1 MAGHQDEITTTS
13 SRFAYENRWMR
24 VREDRIAFADGT
36 PGLYGVVEKRDFVLV
51 AARDG
56 DRLHLVEQYRY
67 PIRRRQ
73 WEFPQGLM
81 ESGETD
87 HAACARRELREET
100 GLDAASLVEAGEL
113 FLAAGFCTQPFR
125 VFLAT
130 GLSPAAGVR
139 DPEEQG
145 MTTRAFAVAEFEAM
159 LRDGTMRDSV
169 SVAAFGLLRARGM
182 L

>member
-1 MAGHQDEITTTS
+1 MAGHEITTTS
-13 SRFAYENRWMR
+13 SRIAYENRWIR

-36 PGLYGVVEKRDFVLV
+36 PGLYGVVEKADFVLV
-51 AARDG
+51 VPRDG

-81 ESGETD
+81 ESSETD

-100 GLDAASLVEAGEL
+100 GLGAASLAEAGEL
-113 FLAAGFCTQPFR
+113 FLAAG
-125 VFLAT
+125 
-130 GLSPAAGVR
+130 VR
-139 DPEEQG
+139 DLEEQG
-145 MTTRAFAVAEFEAM
+145 MTTRAFALSEFEGM
-159 LRDGTMRDSV
+159 LRSGAMRDGV

>member
-1 MAGHQDEITTTS
+1 MDEDIATTGT
-13 SRFAYENRWMR
+13 RVVYENRWMR
-24 VREDRIAFADGT
+24 VREDRIAYADGT
-36 PGLYGVVEKRDFVLV
+36 PGLYGVVEKRPFVLV
-51 AARDG
+51 VARDG
-56 DRLHLVEQYRY
+56 DRVHLVEQYRY
-67 PIRRRQ
+67 PIRQRQ

-81 ESGETD
+81 EAGETD

-130 GLSPAAGVR
+130 GLSPAEGVR

-145 MTTRAFAVAEFEAM
+145 MTTRAFAIAEFEAM
-159 LRDGTMRDSV
+159 LRNGTMRDGV

>member
-1 MAGHQDEITTTS
+1 MAGDEITTTS
-13 SRFAYENRWMR
+13 SRVAYENRWMR
-24 VREDRIAFADGT
+24 VREDRIAYADGT

-56 DRLHLVEQYRY
+56 DSVHLAEQYRY
-67 PIRRRQ
+67 PIRQRQ

-81 ESGETD
+81 EQGETD

-100 GLDAASLVEAGEL
+100 GLDAASLVEVGEL

-130 GLSPAAGVR
+130 GLSPAAGGVR

-145 MTTRAFAVAEFEAM
+145 MTTRPFAIAEFEAM
-159 LRDGTMRDSV
+159 LRDGTMRDGV

>member
-1 MAGHQDEITTTS
+1 MAGPEITTTS
-13 SRFAYENRWMR
+13 SRIAYENRWMR
-24 VREDRIAFADGT
+24 VREDRIAYADGT

-51 AARDG
+51 VARDG
-56 DRLHLVEQYRY
+56 DGSVHLVEQYRY
-67 PIRRRQ
+67 PIRARQ

-81 ESGETD
+81 EPGETD

-100 GLDAASLVEAGEL
+100 GLDAAALAEAGEL

-130 GLSPAAGVR
+130 GLSPAEGVR
-139 DPEEQG
+139 DLEEQG
-145 MTTRAFAVAEFEAM
+145 MATRAFALAEFEAM
-159 LRDGTMRDSV
+159 LRDGTMRDGV

>member
-1 MAGHQDEITTTS
+1 MAAKHEITTTN
-13 SRFAYENRWMR
+13 SRIAYENRWMR
-24 VREDRIAFADGT
+24 VREDRIAYADGT
-36 PGLYGVVEKRDFVLV
+36 PGLYGVVEKADFVLV
-51 AARDG
+51 AAREG
-56 DRLHLVEQYRY
+56 DRVHLVEQYRY
-67 PIRRRQ
+67 PVRRRQ

-81 ESGETD
+81 EPGETD

-100 GLDAASLVEAGEL
+100 GLDAEAFVEAGEL

-145 MTTRAFAVAEFEAM
+145 MATRAFAIAEFEAM

-169 SVAAFGLLRARGM
+169 SVAAFGLLRAKGM

>member
-1 MAGHQDEITTTS
+1 MAREIETVAT
-13 SRFAYENRWMR
+13 RVVYENRWMR
-24 VREDRIAFADGT
+24 VREDRIAYADGT

-56 DRLHLVEQYRY
+56 DRVHLVEQYRY
-67 PIRRRQ
+67 PIQRRQ

-81 ESGETD
+81 ENGETD

-130 GLSPAAGVR
+130 GLSPAEGVR

-145 MTTRAFAVAEFEAM
+145 MTTTAFAIAEFEAM
-159 LRDGTMRDSV
+159 LRDGTIRDGV

>member
-1 MAGHQDEITTTS
+1 MAGPEITTTS
-13 SRFAYENRWMR
+13 SRIAYENRWMR
-24 VREDRIAFADGT
+24 VREDRIAYADGT

-51 AARDG
+51 AARDAD

-81 ESGETD
+81 EAGETD

-130 GLSPAAGVR
+130 GLSPATGVR

-145 MTTRAFAVAEFEAM
+145 MTTRAFAIAEFEAM
-159 LRDGTMRDSV
+159 LRDGTMRDGV

>member
-1 MAGHQDEITTTS
+1 MAGHEITTTS
-13 SRFAYENRWMR
+13 SRNAYENRWMR
-24 VREDRIAFADGT
+24 VREDRIALADGT
-36 PGLYGVVEKRDFVLV
+36 PGLYGVVEKADFVLV

-56 DRLHLVEQYRY
+56 DLLHLVEQYRY

-81 ESGETD
+81 EAGETD

-100 GLDAASLVEAGEL
+100 GLDGSSVVEAGEL
-113 FLAAGFCTQPFR
+113 FLAAGFCTQVFR

-145 MTTRAFAVAEFEAM
+145 MTTRAFALSEFEEM
-159 LRDGTMRDSV
+159 LRSGAMRDGV

>member
-1 MAGHQDEITTTS
+1 MTAPEITTIS
-13 SRFAYENRWMR
+13 SRIAYENRWMR
-24 VREDRIAFADGT
+24 VREDRIAYADGA

-51 AARDG
+51 VAREG
-56 DRLHLVEQYRY
+56 DRVHLVEQYRY
-67 PIRRRQ
+67 PIRQRQ

-81 ESGETD
+81 EQGETD
-87 HAACARRELREET
+87 HAACARRELREEAA
-100 GLDAASLVEAGEL
+100 LDAASLVEAGEL

-145 MTTRAFAVAEFEAM
+145 MTTRAFAVAEFETM

>member
-1 MAGHQDEITTTS
+1 MAGPEITTTS
-13 SRFAYENRWMR
+13 SRIAYENRWMR
-24 VREDRIAFADGT
+24 VREDRIAYADGT
-36 PGLYGVVEKRDFVLV
+36 PGLYGVVEKRPFVLV
-51 AARDG
+51 VARDADG
-56 DRLHLVEQYRY
+56 NVHLVEQYRY
-67 PIRRRQ
+67 PIRARQ

-81 ESGETD
+81 EPDERD

-100 GLDAASLVEAGEL
+100 GLDADSLAEAGEL

-125 VFLAT
+125 VFMAT
-130 GLSPAAGVR
+130 GLSPAEGVR

-145 MTTRAFAVAEFEAM
+145 MATRAFALAEFEAM
-159 LRDGTMRDSV
+159 LRDGTMRDGV

>member
-1 MAGHQDEITTTS
+1 MAGPEITTTS
-13 SRFAYENRWMR
+13 SRIAYENRWMR
-24 VREDRIAFADGT
+24 VREDRIAYADGT

-51 AARDG
+51 VARDG
-56 DRLHLVEQYRY
+56 DRVHLVEQYRY
-67 PIRRRQ
+67 PIRQRQ

-81 ESGETD
+81 EAGETD

-125 VFLAT
+125 VFLGT
-130 GLSPAAGVR
+130 NLSPAEGVR

-145 MTTRAFAVAEFEAM
+145 MTTRPFAIAEFEAM
-159 LRDGTMRDSV
+159 LREGTMRDGV
-169 SVAAFGLLRARGM
+169 SVAAYGLLRARGM